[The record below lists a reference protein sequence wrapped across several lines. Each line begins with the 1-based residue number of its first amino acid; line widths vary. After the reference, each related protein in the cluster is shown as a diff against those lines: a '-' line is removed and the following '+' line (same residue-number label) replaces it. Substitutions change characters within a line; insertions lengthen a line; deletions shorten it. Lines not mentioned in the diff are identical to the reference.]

1 MCFEDEKHKEDQ
13 TARNV
18 DGRSFISPNV
28 RRDVSNVSKKG
39 IGDGE
44 ADFLRRDDCATL
56 RSNNAVS

>member
-1 MCFEDEKHKEDQ
+1 MFFEDEKHQEDQ

-39 IGDGE
+39 IFGE
-44 ADFLRRDDCATL
+44 AEFLRRDVCYL
-56 RSNNAVS
+56 ESE